1 MLQTIL
7 GFAFYGILPTEK
19 ATGQQWGGGEMYFS
33 KRRPLSFELQTN
45 PAHFPGL
52 PSTALVQH
60 RSFGWGHNPSW
71 GRNGPT
77 LTSSSKGCSPSLAH
91 QPQAKPL
98 WVAPGPLVPCP
109 GRGRSE
115 EPGSERRL
123 GPAEGARAGTAP
135 APLSFTKGSAPLA
148 TLSNSCLFWRL
159 SPPKALLPGFKLTL
173 VILFKKKK

>member
-1 MLQTIL
+1 MEFCPRRKRQVS
-7 GFAFYGILPTEK
+7 
-19 ATGQQWGGGEMYFS
+19 GGAEGKCIS
-33 KRRPLSFELQTN
+33 VSPGPLSFELQTN

-52 PSTALVQH
+52 PSAALVQH
-60 RSFGWGHNPSW
+60 RSSAWGHNPSW
-71 GRNGPT
+71 GRNCPA
-77 LTSSSKGCSPSLAH
+77 LTSSSKGCCPSLAH

-98 WVAPGPLVPCP
+98 WVAPGPVVPCP

-123 GPAEGARAGTAP
+123 GPAEGARAGTVP
-135 APLSFTKGSAPLA
+135 APLRFAKGSAPLA